1 MSRSSATDDQVSSI
15 RSFNRIYTTRL
26 GLLRKGYL
34 DGSFSLTEARIL
46 FEIGAAP
53 GVTAARLCETLELD
67 RGYISRTLAALAH
80 RRLLRQRPSS
90 KDAREKL
97 LSLTAAGEKAL
108 ARIDAQSSS
117 QVEEW
122 LLPLTATER
131 GEVVASLERVHAIL
145 SRPQLRIVRLTRETD
160 ASRRIL
166 AEYYEAVSVI
176 QRDPPGAI
184 QRMID
189 EHASGMWLAMLGE
202 ETVGCVVLRRLASI
216 ANASECKRLYV
227 VPSERGRGIAEALL
241 DAQERYAREQGV
253 QWIYLDS
260 HDGLQAAIALYRK
273 RGYKEC
279 KRYND
284 NPQATVFMRK
294 RLR

>member
-1 MSRSSATDDQVSSI
+1 MSRSMAGDQVSSI
-15 RSFNRIYTTRL
+15 RRFNRMYTTRL
-26 GLLRKGYL
+26 GLLRRGYL

-53 GVTAARLCETLELD
+53 GVTAARLCETMSLD
-67 RGYISRTLAALAH
+67 RGYISRTLAALAQ

-90 KDAREKL
+90 RDARERL
-97 LSLTAAGEKAL
+97 LSLTAPGEKAL
-108 ARIDAQSSS
+108 ARIDAQSSR

-122 LLPLTATER
+122 LLPLTAAER
-131 GEVVASLERVHAIL
+131 GEVVAALERVHAIL
-145 SRPQLRIVRLTRETD
+145 GRPRLRIVRLARETE

-184 QRMID
+184 QRAID
-189 EHASGMWLAMLGE
+189 ERASGMWLAMLGE
-202 ETVGCVVLRRLASI
+202 ETVGCVVLRRLA
-216 ANASECKRLYV
+216 AMADASECKRLYV
-227 VPSERGRGIAEALL
+227 VPAARGRGIAEALL
-241 DAQERYAREQGV
+241 DAQESYAREQGV

-260 HDGLQAAIALYRK
+260 HDGLQAALALYRK